1 MGGDLTKE
9 QREEMREEWTSRK
22 ELTDHASMDG
32 PVIPVAR
39 PRVLS
44 LLDALD
50 SADRQIAIEA
60 RSALYWSKQ
69 CGALSGQLQDAF
81 AALQEM
87 TAERAGLYRRIDELT
102 RLTEHSPSTSPE
114 TTAATP
120 DATSTRE

>member
-9 QREEMREEWTSRK
+9 QREKMWWQVKQGRQSE
-22 ELTDHASMDG
+22 
-32 PVIPVAR
+32 
-39 PRVLS
+39 S
-44 LLDALD
+44 LLPLLDSLD

-69 CGALSGQLQDAF
+69 CGSLSGQLQDAF
-81 AALQEM
+81 AALQEI
-87 TAERAGLYRRIDELT
+87 TAERAALYRRIDELT